1 MHVDLTKLYDVFIVV
16 GIEGWGKEMW
26 RRGNSL
32 RAININ
38 LLNKDVTREY
48 LKNIQYESVSI
59 RIYK

>member
-1 MHVDLTKLYDVFIVV
+1 MHVDLTKLYDMFIVV
-16 GIEGWGKEMW
+16 RIEEWGKEVW

-59 RIYK
+59 RINK